1 MGRRRKSRRREKLR
15 IFLWILLLD
24 LLFEHG
30 LFSFAGFLNTN
41 LTNYSNAMRV
51 LLGFLNTNLTNLS
64 NAMRG
69 TWQGLSS
76 TNLANARGTPPNQ
89 NNPLNPCSKK
99 PAVSPLH

>member
-1 MGRRRKSRRREKLR
+1 M
-15 IFLWILLLD
+15 
-24 LLFEHG
+24 
-30 LFSFAGFLNTN
+30 NTN
-41 LTNYSNAMRV
+41 LTNLSNAMRGAAEV
-51 LLGFLNTNLTNLS
+51 LNTNLTNLS